1 MPVVV
6 SAIMRALV
14 LLGIIALLPLVAA
27 ASPLAN
33 TVEAGHDPRW
43 LNLLQYHAS
52 DWNRRLASEVD
63 SPAFFFA
70 GDGKTNPASELR
82 ETIQQLTAT
91 PTLQC
96 QFPARAQWLYEQGL
110 LAKLKIGA
118 TDCPELHQ
126 WLTRFDAE
134 SVSLIFPAA
143 YLNSPSSMFGHTF
156 LRINQ
161 KGQNESN
168 RLMAETINFAA
179 NVNHDDSEFLF
190 AYRGLFGGYPGVIT
204 VKPYYEKAKEYSEIE
219 NRDIW
224 EYQLD
229 LSPEEIRWLLL
240 HTWELLPIKFDY
252 YFFDENCAYRILTLL
267 DVARPSLNLTK
278 QFYSYAIPSD
288 TVRSINDS
296 GLIKSVLY
304 RPSMATQLKHKI
316 AHLPEK
322 LHYLAQDMAN
332 PSVDFNRADMAALSE
347 EARAAV
353 LEVSFSH
360 LRYQVQQQKLSRGG
374 DFTDHSLALL
384 KQRSQLP
391 PVSPYP
397 PVPVPTVRDDQGHKT
412 FQLSISQG
420 NVDHVQTT
428 RFSFRPAYHDLSD
441 PLPGYPEGAQIK
453 FLETEIDYRETGSL
467 RVASF
472 TGLNIT
478 SLSVRD
484 RFFKPLSWRVDVGA
498 YRKHLED
505 SGEPL
510 TPTVTIGAGH
520 SYRIFD
526 QQVYALF
533 EARHEQHHRL
543 PSNYSTGLGLNMGWL
558 ANEGPWQQ
566 HVSVSLREGLLGY
579 QHYDNELSWEL
590 NYHLHPN
597 LSLIGKLQVNHTEG
611 EYFHQH
617 QLGIEWRF

>member
-1 MPVVV
+1 MPAVFP
-6 SAIMRALV
+6 ATMRALV
-14 LLGIIALLPLVAA
+14 LLGITALFPLIAA
-27 ASPLAN
+27 ASSLSDISETAN
-33 TVEAGHDPRW
+33 NPRW
-43 LNLLQYHAS
+43 LNLLQFHSS

-63 SPAFFFA
+63 SSAFFFA
-70 GDGKTNPASELR
+70 DDGKTNPESELR
-82 ETIQQLTAT
+82 ASIKQLSSN
-91 PTLQC
+91 PSLQC
-96 QFPARAQWLYEQGL
+96 RFPARAKWLYELGL
-110 LAKLKIGA
+110 LAELNIGP

-126 WLTRFDAE
+126 WLKRFNAE
-134 SVSLIFPAA
+134 SISLIFPAA

-161 KGQNESN
+161 QGQNESN

-179 NVNHDDSEFLF
+179 NVNHEDSEFLF

-229 LSPEEIRWLLL
+229 FSPEEIRWLLL

-296 GLIKSVLY
+296 GLIKNVLY
-304 RPSMATQLKHKI
+304 RPSMATQLRHKV
-316 AHLPEK
+316 AHLPEA
-322 LHYLAQDMAN
+322 LQSLAVDMAQ
-332 PSVDFNRADMAALSE
+332 PGVDFNRVDMVALSE
-347 EARAAV
+347 EDRAAV

-360 LRYQVQQQKLSRGG
+360 LRYQVQQQKFPRES
-374 DFTDHSLALL
+374 DYTDHSLALL
-384 KQRSQLP
+384 KQRSLLP

-397 PVPVPTVRDDQGHKT
+397 PVPVPSVRDDQGHKT
-412 FQLSISQG
+412 FQISVSQG

-428 RFSFRPAYHDLSD
+428 RFSFRPAYHDLND

-498 YRKHLED
+498 YRKHVVD
-505 SGEPL
+505 RGEPL
-510 TPTVTIGAGH
+510 TPMLTIGAGH
-520 SYRIFD
+520 SYSIVG
-526 QQVYALF
+526 QQVYALI

-543 PSNYSTGLGLNMGWL
+543 PSNYSTGLGVNMGWL
-558 ANEGPWQQ
+558 AHQGRWQQ
-566 HVSVSLREGLLGY
+566 HLSLSLREGLLGY
-579 QHYDNELSWEL
+579 QHYDNELSWQL

-597 LSLIGKLQVNHTEG
+597 LSLSGKLQVNHTEG
-611 EYFHQH
+611 EYFRQH